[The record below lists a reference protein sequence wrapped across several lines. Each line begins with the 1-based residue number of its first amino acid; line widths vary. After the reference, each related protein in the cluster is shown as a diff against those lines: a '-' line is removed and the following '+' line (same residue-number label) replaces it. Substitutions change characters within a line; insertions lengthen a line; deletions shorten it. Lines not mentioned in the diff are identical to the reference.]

1 MEQITDILQ
10 GLLRAA
16 GVLGAGVLLGAA
28 AFMIWDAVA
37 EKMVHKRIRR
47 QLLARAL
54 QNKAFCSEELIREA
68 DKLAHD
74 DKESDDAREFAKRVY
89 VIGRNA
95 QAAQAAQQEGKD
107 E

>member
-16 GVLGAGVLLGAA
+16 GALGGGVLLGAA
-28 AFMIWDAVA
+28 AFTICDAVA
-37 EKMVHKRIRR
+37 EKIFHKRLRR
-47 QLLARAL
+47 QLLNIAM

-89 VIGRNA
+89 IIGRTA
-95 QAAQAAQQEGKD
+95 QLAQEDDD
-107 E
+107 EE

>member
-16 GVLGAGVLLGAA
+16 GAIGGGVLIGAA
-28 AFMIWDAVA
+28 AFTICDAVA
-37 EKMVHKRIRR
+37 ERLARKRIRR
-47 QLLARAL
+47 QLLDIAM

-74 DKESDDAREFAKRVY
+74 SKESDDAREFAKRVY
-89 VIGRNA
+89 IIGRTA
-95 QAAQAAQQEGKD
+95 QLAQVEDDD
-107 E
+107 EE